1 MTYWRDYWSQISWK
15 KTSLGLDSERRED
28 RYCPFLLK
36 PSMLKDII
44 DSHNVL
50 DLEEAADSVVED
62 DGGRFSEAE
71 GEDVGM

>member
-44 DSHNVL
+44 DSHNFL
-50 DLEEAADSVVED
+50 ELEEAADFAVE
-62 DGGRFSEAE
+62 AA
-71 GEDVGM
+71 GEDEGM

>member
-1 MTYWRDYWSQISWK
+1 MTYWRQYGSQISWR
-15 KTSLGLDSERRED
+15 KTSLGLDLERRED

-71 GEDVGM
+71 GEGM